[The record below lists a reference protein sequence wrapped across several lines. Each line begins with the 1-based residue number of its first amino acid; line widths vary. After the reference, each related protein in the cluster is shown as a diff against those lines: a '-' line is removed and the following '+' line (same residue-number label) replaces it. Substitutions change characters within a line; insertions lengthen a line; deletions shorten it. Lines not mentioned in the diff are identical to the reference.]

1 MDLVRGLKQDSS
13 PPGPESLP
21 LSSERT
27 CWVVAK
33 GLPALTAQGFGILE
47 VTS

>member
-1 MDLVRGLKQDSS
+1 MGLMQGLKQDSC

-27 CWVVAK
+27 CWVVVK
-33 GLPALTAQGFGILE
+33 GLPALTVQGFGILE

>member
-1 MDLVRGLKQDSS
+1 MDLMRGLKQDSS

-21 LSSERT
+21 VSSERT
-27 CWVVAK
+27 CWVVVK

-47 VTS
+47 VMS